1 MKLNNTDI
9 FKALFVSYI
18 TIILFLALSAWL
30 IIFTSN
36 LSPSIN
42 NQTVLQYLLNI
53 LVNNMKFILILIFFM
68 FISIM
73 LIFLY
78 KIYNS

>member
-1 MKLNNTDI
+1 MKINKRDI
-9 FKALFVSYI
+9 FKAIFISYI
-18 TIILFLALSAWL
+18 TIVLFLALFAWL

-53 LVNNMKFILILIFFM
+53 LVKNINFIFFLIPTM
-68 FISIM
+68 FISIV
-73 LIFLY
+73 LIFIY
-78 KIYNS
+78 KINNS

>member
-1 MKLNNTDI
+1 MKLNNRDI

-53 LVNNMKFILILIFFM
+53 LVNNMKFILILIFSM

>member
-1 MKLNNTDI
+1 MKLNNRDI

-53 LVNNMKFILILIFFM
+53 LVNNIKFILILIFSM

>member
-1 MKLNNTDI
+1 MKIDKRNI
-9 FKALFVSYI
+9 FKAIFISYI
-18 TIILFLALSAWL
+18 TIMLFLALSAWL

-42 NQTVLQYLLNI
+42 NQTLLQYLIKI
-53 LVNNMKFILILIFFM
+53 LVKNINLILILISTM

-73 LIFLY
+73 LIFIY
-78 KIYNS
+78 KINNS